1 MLYKIYA
8 CDLEFCKQNS
18 ICFSAEKQTTVG
30 QGPFLFRPSFKK
42 VAGSMD
48 SVPCC
53 SQGEHFFRNI
63 KTTVKGVEKYMSEE
77 KKNCQLNLRLTPSE
91 LRELQKKAEISHM
104 SVSGYIMTL
113 SENKKITVAENIP
126 ELLLEI
132 TRIGTNINQIAH
144 IGNSQK
150 YVNKQQL
157 DGILNLLED
166 VKSIMQK
173 ILSELYNEDEHT
185 FRSLERKIDM
195 LLEKVDKDGNS

>member
-1 MLYKIYA
+1 
-8 CDLEFCKQNS
+8 
-18 ICFSAEKQTTVG
+18 
-30 QGPFLFRPSFKK
+30 
-42 VAGSMD
+42 
-48 SVPCC
+48 
-53 SQGEHFFRNI
+53 
-63 KTTVKGVEKYMSEE
+63 MSEE
-77 KKNCQLNLRLTPSE
+77 KKNCQLHFRLTSSE
-91 LRELQKKAEISHM
+91 LKKLQKNAEQAHM
-104 SVSGYIMTL
+104 SVSSYIVYL

-150 YVNKQQL
+150 YVSKQQL

-195 LLEKVDKDGNS
+195 LLEKVDKDGNL

>member
-1 MLYKIYA
+1 
-8 CDLEFCKQNS
+8 
-18 ICFSAEKQTTVG
+18 
-30 QGPFLFRPSFKK
+30 
-42 VAGSMD
+42 
-48 SVPCC
+48 
-53 SQGEHFFRNI
+53 
-63 KTTVKGVEKYMSEE
+63 MSEE
-77 KKNCQLNLRLTPSE
+77 KKSCRVYLRVTPSE

-150 YVNKQQL
+150 YVSKQQL
-157 DGILNLLED
+157 DEVLNLLED